1 MLEKEV
7 HTAMARFLKRP
18 AAMAAL
24 TALLIPILA
33 ACGGAPA
40 APEVI
45 RETVVVVQTAE
56 PIRETVVVAATPEAG
71 ATGAGAF
78 TTPHPILS
86 DSKVRQAIA
95 YCTNR
100 PELIQSVYS
109 YLTPEQQESLL
120 MDTNLPKTHWA
131 AASEADGIVTYPF
144 DPEKGKALLE
154 EAGWTL
160 KEGATVRTNAD
171 GAPLSLEFTT
181 TNAQFR
187 ITWATVLEK
196 QLLDNCG
203 IQIIRKHAPG
213 SWWFGG
219 ASGLRRRDFELGA
232 YAWVGEAD
240 PTGRT
245 LYACDQIPLPE
256 NNWEGQNYMGWC
268 NEAASRAITAANNT
282 LNREERIKNYKA
294 FQVEFT
300 KDMVSLPLFQRLEA
314 YGWNKALQNM
324 KPDPTEYITANA
336 YEWARS
342 DNEDTIILGF
352 TQEPASMFS
361 LVESAAVQRQAAQLV
376 GGVLQTQYSYD
387 FQPVLQDGLATIESG
402 KAKNEVIEVKEGDTV
417 WSADGKA
424 VELKPGVQ
432 IVNSDGETIT
442 YESGTVKMNQLTV
455 TYDLIEGIT
464 WSDGEP
470 LKKADIELSV
480 KISCDPESGATT
492 FTYCDSH
499 QGAEGV
505 NVTSDTSYTIT
516 FLPGVQWPTY
526 FLAPYGGY
534 PSHQTVS
541 DGRKLADVPA
551 KEWAT
556 LPEVAET
563 PLGYGPYIL
572 KEWKKGQSMTFEAN
586 PNFVLGAPKVKN
598 VIIQFF
604 ADTNAAVAAL
614 LTGEVDILEKATLG
628 AGPEVET
635 VLKAAAEGKIEAK
648 TDASPTW
655 EHMDMNLFVR

>member
-1 MLEKEV
+1 MI
-7 HTAMARFLKRP
+7 AMRSRRA
-18 AAMAAL
+18 AAL
-24 TALLIPILA
+24 ALLAVIVPILA

-40 APEVI
+40 APEVV

-56 PIRETVVVAATPEAG
+56 PIRETVVVAPTEDPNAPTAAPAAG
-71 ATGAGAF
+71 GAF

-100 PELIQSVYS
+100 PELIQSVYGF
-109 YLTPEQQESLL
+109 LTPEQQEGLL

-131 AASEADGIVTYPF
+131 AASEADGITLYPF
-144 DPEKGKALLE
+144 DAAKGQALLD

-160 KEGATVRTNAD
+160 EEGATVREKD
-171 GAPLSLEFTT
+171 GLPLSLEFTT

-187 ITWATVLEK
+187 ITWATVLEQ

-213 SWWFGG
+213 SWWFG
-219 ASGLRRRDFELGA
+219 SNTGLARRDFELGA
-232 YAWVGEAD
+232 FAWVGEAD
-240 PTGRT
+240 PAGRT

-256 NNWEGQNYMGWC
+256 NNWDGQNAMGWC
-268 NEAASRAITAANNT
+268 NETASNAITAANNT
-282 LNREERIKNYKA
+282 LDRDERIASYKE

-300 KDMVSLPLFQRLEA
+300 NDMVSLPLFQRLEA
-314 YGWNKALQNM
+314 YGWSKDLVNI

-336 YEWARS
+336 YEWERS
-342 DNEDTIILGF
+342 DDGDTIVMGL
-352 TQEPASMFS
+352 TQEPASMFTV
-361 LVESAAVQRQAAQLV
+361 VESAAVQRQAAQIAGGILV
-376 GGVLQTQYSYD
+376 SQYNYD
-387 FQPVLQDGLATIESG
+387 YQPVLQDGLSTIDSG
-402 KAKNEVIEVKEGDTV
+402 KAKNEVIEVTAGDMV
-417 WSADGKA
+417 WDVTGAA
-424 VELKPGVQ
+424 VELAPGIEV
-432 IVNSDGETIT
+432 INAEGETVA
-442 YESGTVKMNQLTV
+442 YESGTVEMKQLVV
-455 TYDLIEGIT
+455 TYDMLEGIT

-470 LKKADIELSV
+470 LKQADIELAV
-480 KISCDPESGATT
+480 KINCDPDSGSVSL
-492 FTYCDSH
+492 TYCDSH

-505 NVTSDTSYTIT
+505 EVTSDNSYTIT

-526 FLAPYGGY
+526 FVAVYGGY
-534 PSHQTVS
+534 PSHQELS
-541 DGRKLADVPA
+541 DGRILADVPA

-556 LPEVAET
+556 LPEIAEI

-572 KEWKKGQSMTFEAN
+572 TEWNKGQSMVFEAN
-586 PNFVLGAPKVKN
+586 PDFVLGEPKVKN

-628 AGPEVET
+628 AGPEVEA
-635 VLKAAAEGKIEAK
+635 VIKAGEEGTIEAY

-655 EHMDMNLFVR
+655 EHMDMNLYLR

>member
-1 MLEKEV
+1 MKILDRKIALAML
-7 HTAMARFLKRP
+7 F
-18 AAMAAL
+18 AL
-24 TALLIPILA
+24 IAPILA
-33 ACGGAPA
+33 ACAAPA
-40 APEVI
+40 QAPV
-45 RETVVVVQTAE
+45 RETVVVTA
-56 PIRETVVVAATPEAG
+56 PPVTVVVTAVPEA
-71 ATGAGAF
+71 APTPTGAF
-78 TTPHPILS
+78 RTPHPILS
-86 DSKVRQAIA
+86 DVRVRQAIA

-100 PELIQSVYS
+100 LELIQSVYS
-109 YLTPEQQESLL
+109 FLTPEQQQQLL
-120 MDTNLPKTHWA
+120 MDTFLPKTHWA
-131 AASEADGIVTYPF
+131 VATEADGIVTYPF

-154 EAGWTL
+154 EAGWKL
-160 KEGATVRTNAD
+160 AEGQRVRTKD
-171 GAPLSLEFTT
+171 GVPLALEFTT

-203 IQIIRKHAPG
+203 IQIIRKHAPA

-232 YAWVGEAD
+232 FAWVGEAD
-240 PTGRT
+240 PGGRS
-245 LYACDQIPLPE
+245 LYACDQIPLPD

-268 NEAASRAITAANNT
+268 NETASRAIVAANNT
-282 LNREERIKNYKA
+282 LNREERIKHYKA

-314 YGWNKALQNM
+314 YAWNKALTGL

-336 YEWARS
+336 HEWGRT
-342 DNEDTIILGF
+342 DNGDTIILGF

-361 LVESAAVQRQAAQLV
+361 LVESAAVQVQAAQLV
-376 GGVLQTQYSYD
+376 FGVLSTQYSYD
-387 FQPVLQDGLATIESG
+387 FQPVLQDGLSTIESG
-402 KAKNEVIEVKEGDTV
+402 KAKNEVVEVKEGDKV
-417 WSADGKA
+417 WNTEGAA
-424 VELKPGVQ
+424 VELKPGVE
-432 IVNSDGETIT
+432 IVNSDGETIK
-442 YESGTVKMNQLTV
+442 YESGTVKMKQLTV
-455 TYDLIEGIT
+455 TYDLIKGIK

-470 LKKADIELSV
+470 LKKADLELAV
-480 KISCDPESGATT
+480 KINCDRESGATSFT
-492 FTYCDSH
+492 FCESH
-499 QGAEGV
+499 DNLNGV
-505 NVTSDTSYTIT
+505 TFNSDTSYTIK

-534 PSHQTVS
+534 PSHRTIS

-551 KEWAT
+551 KEWST
-556 LPEVAET
+556 LPEIAEL
-563 PLGYGPYIL
+563 PMGYGPYIL
-572 KEWKKGQSMTFEAN
+572 KEWKKKEFMRFEAN

-598 VIIQFF
+598 VVIQFF

-635 VLKAAAEGKIEAK
+635 VIKAAQEGKINVK

-655 EHMDMNLFVR
+655 EHMDFNLFVR